1 MSPVELA
8 PVDRRQ
14 EKEAARILAE
24 ALVDDPG
31 WVAIGPGGRARRLR
45 MLRGHQ
51 RGVLALARRAG
62 GPVHGA
68 FADSRL
74 TGVAVLFGEGTWPP
88 PFWSL
93 AFEARGMVASGP
105 GTVLRGL
112 KAQAKL
118 QEAHPRE
125 PHVYVWMLGVDPAAQ
140 RRGAGR
146 SLLERTIA
154 DAEERELPV
163 YLETSNP
170 DNLPYYGAFGF
181 ERTGEAPLPRGATV
195 WFLRR
200 DSD

>member
-1 MSPVELA
+1 MDIAPVE
-8 PVDRRQ
+8 RRH
-14 EKEAARILAE
+14 EKEGARILAD
-24 ALVDDPG
+24 AMVDDPG
-31 WVAIGPGGRARRLR
+31 WIAIGPAGGARRLR

-68 FADSRL
+68 FTDGRL

-93 AFEARGMVASGP
+93 AFEARGMVPAGP

-112 KAQAKL
+112 KAQSKL
-118 QEAHPRE
+118 QEAHPSE
-125 PHVYVWMLGVDPAAQ
+125 PHVYVWMLGVDPASQ

-146 SLLERTIA
+146 SLLERTIT

-170 DNLPYYGAFGF
+170 DNLPYYGSFGF

-200 DSD
+200 DPD